1 VQASDSATA
10 WSLRQAVYDAQNLPL
25 FTVPAEKVLFIGPQ
39 PDNLHE
45 LLAVADNYSV
55 TYT

>member
-1 VQASDSATA
+1 
-10 WSLRQAVYDAQNLPL
+10 VYDAQNLPL

-45 LLAVADNYSV
+45 LLAVADNYSI